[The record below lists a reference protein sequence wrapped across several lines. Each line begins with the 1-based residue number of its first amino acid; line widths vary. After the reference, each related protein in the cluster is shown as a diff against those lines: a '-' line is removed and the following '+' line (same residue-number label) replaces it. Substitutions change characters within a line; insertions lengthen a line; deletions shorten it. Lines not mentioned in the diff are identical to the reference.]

1 MHGTKISPAEAARRR
16 IVAKDRE
23 AAPPLA
29 AVLELMRAAR
39 DIAGTL
45 SVSDEISKQELLDA
59 LAIGELNAHRLLAE
73 GETRGRR

>member
-16 IVAKDRE
+16 ILAKDLE
-23 AAPPLA
+23 TPPLA

-73 GETRGRR
+73 HETRGRR